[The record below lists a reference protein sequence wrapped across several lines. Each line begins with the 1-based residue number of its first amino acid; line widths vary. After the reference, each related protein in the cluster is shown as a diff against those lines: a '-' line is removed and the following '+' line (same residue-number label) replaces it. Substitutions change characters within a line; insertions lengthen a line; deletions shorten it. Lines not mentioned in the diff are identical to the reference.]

1 MKTVRDILEVKG
13 RMVWSVDPGSTV
25 FDALSLMAEK
35 EIGALVVLDEA
46 RVAGIISER
55 DYARKVILHGRA
67 SPTTRVEEIMTSPIR
82 LNIGTRG
89 SPLALAQAEIVRAA
103 LFQAWPDL
111 AIEDAVILGRMLAE
125 PFADVPSLLTA
136 FGERRLPVCQF
147 VQDGSR
153 AVGEA
158 GAVEDAASV
167 ARRNAAMPLTAQ
179 RQVDDFYTRLGE
191 LSR

>member
-67 SPTTRVEEIMTSPIR
+67 SPTTRVEEIMTSHVAYTHLDQSIEECMAIMTDKRIR
-82 LNIGTRG
+82 H
-89 SPLALAQAEIVRAA
+89 
-103 LFQAWPDL
+103 
-111 AIEDAVILGRMLAE
+111 
-125 PFADVPSLLTA
+125 
-136 FGERRLPVCQF
+136 LPVL
-147 VQDGSR
+147 QDGKLIGIISIGDLVKAIIADQKFMIEQLER
-153 AVGEA
+153 YITG
-158 GAVEDAASV
+158 
-167 ARRNAAMPLTAQ
+167 
-179 RQVDDFYTRLGE
+179 
-191 LSR
+191 

>member
-67 SPTTRVEEIMTSPIR
+67 SPTTRVEEIMTTHVAYTHLDQSIEECMAIVTDKRIR
-82 LNIGTRG
+82 H
-89 SPLALAQAEIVRAA
+89 
-103 LFQAWPDL
+103 
-111 AIEDAVILGRMLAE
+111 
-125 PFADVPSLLTA
+125 
-136 FGERRLPVCQF
+136 LPVL
-147 VQDGSR
+147 QDGNLIGIISIGDLVKAIIADQKFMIEQLER
-153 AVGEA
+153 YITG
-158 GAVEDAASV
+158 
-167 ARRNAAMPLTAQ
+167 
-179 RQVDDFYTRLGE
+179 
-191 LSR
+191 